1 MCRERQHLDERQ
13 MLSNMNQDWKK
24 KGDGTTVTVT
34 LCRREICVC
43 LCVHVCGSGGF
54 LWGRTL
60 LMHCLAQ
67 LVYGWRKEKSERGVK
82 DGAVCV
88 GEGAR

>member
-1 MCRERQHLDERQ
+1 M
-13 MLSNMNQDWKK
+13 S
-24 KGDGTTVTVT
+24 
-34 LCRREICVC
+34 VC
-43 LCVHVCGSGGF
+43 ACVCGSGGF